1 MKFLKL
7 SVLALCAA
15 ALIWP
20 ATLVRP
26 VAGQQGLLTEAATSF
41 DNQTNGMVDQSTFD
55 QDRAAFEERD
65 EADEGLGPVYNAQGC
80 VECHQNPV
88 TGGISQVTVLRA
100 GHRDAQGNFV
110 EAPGGSLIND
120 RAIHPSLQEYVPS
133 GETIQTF
140 RTSLS
145 TLGDGYVEAIADE
158 TLIQL
163 ARQQARDS
171 RGAIA
176 GQVIQV
182 PILEAPG
189 QTRVGR
195 FGWKNQHASLLSFS
209 ADAYLNEVGITSRL
223 LMEENTSLGRSVAA
237 FDTVPEPED
246 AEGDIDLFARFMRAS
261 KAPARDAVLAATPE
275 ARAGAQVFS
284 VIGCAICHVPTL
296 PTAPPGTSLNG
307 GNFIVPPALGN
318 KLIHP
323 YSDFLLHDVGTGDG
337 IVQNGDRATANKL
350 RTPPLWG
357 VRTRNRL
364 LHDGTALT
372 FEDAIQRHRGEASSV
387 MARYRLLNE
396 QQRAQLLRF
405 LRSL

>member
-1 MKFLKL
+1 MKLMKL
-7 SVLALCAA
+7 SVLVLFLAALAWPAARAVNGQQSLSEAA
-15 ALIWP
+15 A
-20 ATLVRP
+20 
-26 VAGQQGLLTEAATSF
+26 GF
-41 DNQTNGMVDQSTFD
+41 DNQPNGMVDQATFD
-55 QDRAAFEERD
+55 HDRETFEERD
-65 EADEGLGPVYNAQGC
+65 EIAKGLGPVYNAQGC

-100 GHRDAQGNFV
+100 GHRDAHGNFV
-110 EAPGGSLIND
+110 EAPGGSLIHD
-120 RAIHPSLQEYVPS
+120 RAIHPSLQEYVLS

-140 RTSLS
+140 RTSLT
-145 TLGDGYVEAIADE
+145 TLGDGYIEAIADE

-163 ARQQARDS
+163 ARQQARDT
-171 RGAIA
+171 RGQIA

-182 PILEAPG
+182 PLLEAPG

-209 ADAYLNEVGITSRL
+209 ADAYLNEIGITSRL
-223 LMEENTSLGRSVAA
+223 LMQENTSMGRSVAA
-237 FDTVPEPED
+237 FDSVPEPED
-246 AEGDIDLFARFMRAS
+246 LENDIDVFARFMRAT
-261 KAPARDAVLAATPE
+261 KTPPRDAALAATPD

-284 VIGCAICHVPTL
+284 VIGCAVCHVPSL
-296 PTAPPGTSLNG
+296 NTAPPGTSLNG
-307 GNFIVPPALGN
+307 GSFVVPPALGN
-318 KLIHP
+318 KVIHP

-357 VRTRNRL
+357 LRTRNRL

-372 FEDAIQRHRGEASSV
+372 FEDALQGHRGEALSV
-387 MARYRLLNE
+387 MIRYRLLNE
-396 QQRAQLLRF
+396 QQHAQLLRF